1 MKLHYTVLYSFLLGV
16 ANAAS
21 TFTPAR
27 PPAILLAVKSPYFST
42 WQQQAVAVVTAVT
55 WLDNGQHSGRKLR
68 LS

>member
-42 WQQQAVAVVTAVT
+42 WQATGSGGG
-55 WLDNGQHSGRKLR
+55 NGGYLAGQWTTFWA
-68 LS
+68 